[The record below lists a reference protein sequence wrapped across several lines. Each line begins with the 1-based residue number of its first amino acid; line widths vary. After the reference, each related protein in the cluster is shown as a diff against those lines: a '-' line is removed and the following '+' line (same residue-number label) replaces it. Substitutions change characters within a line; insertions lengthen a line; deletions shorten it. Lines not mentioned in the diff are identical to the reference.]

1 MSAAKRSAEDNLE
14 EALARFPR
22 VAVTHA
28 PTPLEPLANLGA
40 DLGLSLLAKRDDCTG
55 LGFGGNKVR
64 QLEFYFGAALAAGA
78 DTVLITG
85 AVQSNF
91 VRTAAA
97 MAARFGMECHI
108 QLEERVPDVTPLHRN
123 NGNVLLDRLFGA
135 RLHSFPEGEDEAGAD
150 AAVAAIADKL
160 RGAGRKPYIIPL
172 GVDHPPLGALGYVV
186 AAMELARQFE
196 EQGPVDEIVLASGSA
211 ATHSGLLFGL
221 RALGLETPVRGI
233 CVRRP
238 AAAQQ
243 PRVLRRCADVARLL
257 DLPVVIPESD
267 IRVSDDVLAPGYG
280 RLNAATVAAIRR
292 TAERE
297 GLVLDPAYTGKV
309 MAGLIQLAEAGA
321 LAGRRVVFLHSGG
334 TPALFAYADQL
345 TDALSSGAPSS
356 GAPSSGASPS
366 GSAA

>member
-1 MSAAKRSAEDNLE
+1 MPPKTAARGSAESNLE
-14 EALARFPR
+14 DALARFPR

-40 DLGLSLLAKRDDCTG
+40 ELGLSLLAKRDDCTG

-64 QLEFYFGAALAAGA
+64 QLEFYFGAALAAEA

-97 MAARFGMECHI
+97 MAARFNMVCHI
-108 QLEERVPDVTPLHRN
+108 QLEERVPDVGALHRS

-135 RLHSFPEGEDEAGAD
+135 KLHSFPEGENEAGAD
-150 AAVAAIADKL
+150 AAVEAIADDL
-160 RGAGRKPYIIPL
+160 RAAGRKPYIIPL
-172 GVDHPPLGALGYVV
+172 AANHPPLGALGYVV
-186 AAMELARQFE
+186 AALELVRQLE
-196 EQGPVDEIVLASGSA
+196 DHDPVDEIVVASGSA
-211 ATHSGLLFGL
+211 ATHAGLLFGL
-221 RALGLETPVRGI
+221 RALGLEIPVRGI

-243 PRVLRRCADVARLL
+243 PRVLQRCADLAQLL
-257 DLPVVIPESD
+257 DLPVVIAESD
-267 IRVSDDVLAPGYG
+267 VRVFDDVLAPGYG
-280 RLNAATVAAIRR
+280 RLNAVTVAAIRR

-321 LAGRRVVFLHSGG
+321 LAGPHIVFLHTGG

-345 TDALSSGAPSS
+345 TDALSSGCPSS
-356 GAPSSGASPS
+356 GLPS
-366 GSAA
+366 